1 MIHQSNLIELNKE
14 KSLKFVV
21 VVRKKRENE
30 KQ

>member
-1 MIHQSNLIELNKE
+1 MIHQSNLIDLNKK

-21 VVRKKRENE
+21 VVRRKRENE